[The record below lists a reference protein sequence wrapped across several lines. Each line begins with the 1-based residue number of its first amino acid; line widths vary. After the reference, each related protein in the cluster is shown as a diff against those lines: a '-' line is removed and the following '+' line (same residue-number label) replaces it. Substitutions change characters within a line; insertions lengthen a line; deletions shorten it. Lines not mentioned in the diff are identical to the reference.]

1 MINKNLTY
9 QPSSLK
15 TLFFTEMW
23 ERFSYYG
30 MRALLVLYLVESL
43 GYSDFAALEI
53 YAIYTGLVYVTP
65 IFGGYLADQYLGQN
79 KSILIGAIVMMLGH
93 LLMAFP
99 EHLFLAMGLLII
111 GNGFFKPNISTL
123 LGKFYKS
130 NDARRDSGF
139 SFFYVGINLGAFM
152 APLIIG
158 FVGETIS
165 WHLGFTLAAIGMLI
179 GLIQFLFNQ
188 RKIISDDLTGETKRL
203 NFNDWFQI
211 ISISAITI
219 PLVLVVFKL
228 NEFIKVYYLELLALL
243 LFFLILQYRTKIQ
256 KVTAF
261 NDLKKVAYIFLL
273 SIFVIFFWI
282 GFEQAG
288 GSLTLFAKNS
298 VDRSV
303 GHYEIPATLFQSINP
318 LIIIFMGPLIAN
330 FWLRSDKSQAP
341 LSTSKKMS
349 LGIFLLGFGFL
360 ILSLIQDQVHIHF
373 SWLIL
378 IYFLHTIGELCLSPI
393 GLSMV
398 SRVSPRKLASMMM
411 GIWFLSS
418 AAANYFAGKLPEF
431 LHNLNID
438 LFIFLTLISFIASII
453 LFFMAPLLEQLLQE
467 K

>member
-1 MINKNLTY
+1 
-9 QPSSLK
+9 
-15 TLFFTEMW
+15 
-23 ERFSYYG
+23 
-30 MRALLVLYLVESL
+30 
-43 GYSDFAALEI
+43 
-53 YAIYTGLVYVTP
+53 
-65 IFGGYLADQYLGQN
+65 
-79 KSILIGAIVMMLGH
+79 
-93 LLMAFP
+93 
-99 EHLFLAMGLLII
+99 
-111 GNGFFKPNISTL
+111 
-123 LGKFYKS
+123 
-130 NDARRDSGF
+130 
-139 SFFYVGINLGAFM
+139 M
-152 APLIIG
+152 APLVIG

-188 RKIISDDLTGETKRL
+188 NTIISDDLTGETKRL
-203 NFNDWFQI
+203 NFNDWVQI
-211 ISISAITI
+211 ISISVITI
-219 PLVLVVFKL
+219 PFVLVIFKL
-228 NEFIKVYYLELLALL
+228 NEFIKIYYLELLTLL
-243 LFFLILQYRTKIQ
+243 FFFLILQYRTKIK

-330 FWLRSDKSQAP
+330 FWLRSDKSQTP

-349 LGIFLLGFGFL
+349 LGIFLLGLGFL

-431 LHNLNID
+431 LYNLNID
-438 LFIFLTLISFIASII
+438 LFIFLTLISFMAAII
-453 LFFMAPLLEQLLQE
+453 LFFMAPFLEKLIIE

>member
-1 MINKNLTY
+1 MIDKSLINQPLT
-9 QPSSLK
+9 LK
-15 TLFFTEMW
+15 TLFYTEMW

-30 MRALLVLYLVESL
+30 MRALLVLYLVESM
-43 GYSDFAALEI
+43 GYSDFSALEI

-65 IFGGYLADQYLGQN
+65 ILGGYLADQYLGQN

-93 LLMAFP
+93 LLMALP
-99 EHLFLAMGLLII
+99 EYLFLAMGLLII

-123 LGKFYKS
+123 LGKLYKS
-130 NDARRDSGF
+130 NDTRRDSAY
-139 SFFYVGINLGAFM
+139 SLFYVGINIGAFI
-152 APLIIG
+152 APIVIG
-158 FVGETIS
+158 FVGETVS

-179 GLIQFLFNQ
+179 GLIQFIFNQ
-188 RKIISDDLTGETKRL
+188 NKIISEDLTGETTRL
-203 NFNDWFQI
+203 NFNDWLQI

-219 PLVLVVFKL
+219 PFVLLVFQ
-228 NEFIKVYYLELLALL
+228 LLALL
-243 LFFLILQYRTKIQ
+243 LIFLVFQYRTKIQ
-256 KVTAF
+256 KVSNF

-341 LSTSKKMS
+341 HSTSRKMS
-349 LGIFLLGFGFL
+349 LGIFLLGLGFL
-360 ILSLIQDQVHIHF
+360 ILSLIQGQVHIHF

-438 LFIFLTLISFIASII
+438 LFIFLTLLSFIASII
-453 LFFMAPLLEQLLQE
+453 LFFMAPFLEKLIQE